1 MDKLIKSQHYK
12 FNSIKKI
19 NPILIKKFSN
29 IKQLTKIK
37 NKNTKIFYN
46 NTKISKFN

>member
-1 MDKLIKSQHYK
+1 MDKLIKSLRYK
-12 FNSIKKI
+12 FNSIKRI
-19 NPILIKKFSN
+19 NPILIKKYSN
-29 IKQLTKIK
+29 IRLLTKIK